1 MILGRCEDCG
11 KIRKTGLPS
20 DYDKDWL
27 RKPHQSIK
35 WRCLPCYTI
44 GNDTPI
50 HERMIATL
58 TEEKYY
64 LMKPYQ
70 VIPFLSSL
78 AAIIM
83 LCLEIA
89 WHT

>member
-1 MILGRCEDCG
+1 MMFGRCEDCG
-11 KIRKTGLPS
+11 KIRKTGLPG

-27 RKPHQSIK
+27 TGPHQSIK
-35 WRCLPCYTI
+35 WRCLACYTI
-44 GNDTPI
+44 GNSTPP
-50 HERMIATL
+50 ERMIAIL
-58 TEEKYY
+58 TEEKHY
-64 LMKPYQ
+64 LIKPYQ